1 MLLNKRIPVKFL
13 LAKVKEELALIVL
26 LSSFICFI
34 DQKYSLFSIPLAA
47 VTVFGTLISLLLAF
61 RTAQA
66 YDRWWEAR
74 KIWGKILS
82 ESRSLVREAKCFL
95 KIEVSSDLEKEVEA
109 LARRQIAWNYELG
122 DTLRGKKHFD
132 HLSEYLSKEEFDY
145 VSKHMNSPNGI
156 LDMHAKQIRR
166 FFENGLINE
175 FQQIHLMNTVSDL
188 CDLMGMSER
197 IKNTVFPK
205 TYSTLL
211 HLSIYV
217 FIMILPFG
225 FTELPYF
232 LEIAIN
238 ILLGTSFFL
247 IERTAYYLQDPF
259 EDRATDVSVT
269 AIARVIEINILNMIQ
284 DTKTPNLLEDEGF
297 YIK

>member
-1 MLLNKRIPVKFL
+1 MLLNTRIPVKFL
-13 LAKVKEELALIVL
+13 LSKIKIELIIIII
-26 LSSFICFI
+26 LSSLISFLEHI
-34 DQKYSLFSIPLAA
+34 YSLISIPLTAISIFA
-47 VTVFGTLISLLLAF
+47 TLISLLLAF

-82 ESRSLVREAKCFL
+82 ESRTLVRETQCFL
-95 KIEVSSDLEKEVEA
+95 KSNPQEEINR
-109 LARRQIAWNYELG
+109 LAKRQIAWNYELG
-122 DTLRGKKHFD
+122 DTLRGKKHFKR
-132 HLSEYLSKEEFDY
+132 LVEYLNEEEFEY
-145 VSKHMNSPNGI
+145 VSKHMNSPNAI
-156 LDMHAKQIRR
+156 LDMHSKQIRN

-175 FQQIHLMNTVSDL
+175 FQQIHLMNTVSNL

-217 FIMILPFG
+217 FIIVLPFG
-225 FTELPYF
+225 FSELNYS
-232 LEIAIN
+232 LEISMN
-238 ILLGTSFFL
+238 IALGVSFFL
-247 IERTAYYLQDPF
+247 IERTAFYLQDPF

-284 DTKTPNLLEDEGF
+284 DHHTPSLLEPNGF
-297 YIK
+297 YIN